1 MRARGS
7 VWDRPLA
14 IFRNAPPFFVGAGV
28 LTRPPSL
35 CAELEP
41 HPPKRRAFHQEKHRL
56 KVTNLSATAVIEEKP
71 FS

>member
-1 MRARGS
+1 MRPQAGLG
-7 VWDRPLA
+7 P
-14 IFRNAPPFFVGAGV
+14 APSDISERSPFFVGAGV

-56 KVTNLSATAVIEEKP
+56 KVTNLSAAAVIEEKP

>member
-1 MRARGS
+1 MRPQAGLG
-7 VWDRPLA
+7 P
-14 IFRNAPPFFVGAGV
+14 APSDISERSPFFVGAGV